1 MNEIVKSFE
10 GNDIRIVEREDG
22 IWFAAKDVCAYFG
35 EKNYRR
41 AMGSLDPD
49 EKGVSQ
55 MNTPGGRQNLTVV
68 NESGLYGLLFAMQP
82 QKARGVSEEYI
93 RERQEKLRLFKRWVT
108 HEVLPSI
115 RKTGAYVAPNLGLEA
130 LGKLVLAIKKQ
141 YEFLVEENAMLRQKW
156 EYAMQFLPKTGYGTK
171 SKANGQRKTT
181 IRRGANVAGNGRL
194 IQFRDPDE
202 VGYRSQMDLFG
213 EYLPRMIFADAVN
226 IINIHCPKLLE
237 GTANV

>member
-1 MNEIVKSFE
+1 MNEIVKLYK
-10 GNDIRIVEREDG
+10 DHPVRIVDRDG
-22 IWFAAKDVCAYFG
+22 EPWFVAKDVCEALTISNPRKAVTQLDDDEHMTVTFG
-35 EKNYRR
+35 DGR
-41 AMGSLDPD
+41 
-49 EKGVSQ
+49 
-55 MNTPGGRQNLTVV
+55 PGHGAQKINIIS
-68 NESGLYGLLFAMQP
+68 ESGLYALVIRSNKPG
-82 QKARGVSEEYI
+82 AREF
-93 RERQEKLRLFKRWVT
+93 RKWVT
-108 HEVLPSI
+108 AEVLPSI

>member
-1 MNEIVKSFE
+1 MNEIVKVFE
-10 GNDIRIVEREDG
+10 DRPVRIVEENGNPLFVGR
-22 IWFAAKDVCAYFG
+22 DVCKLLGY
-35 EKNYRR
+35 KNETD
-41 AMGSLDPD
+41 AMNRHC
-49 EKGVSQ
+49 KGVVKRYPLS
-55 MNTPGGRQNLTVV
+55 TDGGIQELRVI
-68 NESGLYGLLFAMQP
+68 
-82 QKARGVSEEYI
+82 SEPNVMRLI
-93 RERQEKLRLFKRWVT
+93 CGSKLPAAVRFEKWVFE
-108 HEVLPSI
+108 EVLPSI

-171 SKANGQRKTT
+171 SKANGQRRTT

-237 GTANV
+237 GSANV

>member
-1 MNEIVKSFE
+1 MNEIVKLYK
-10 GNDIRIVEREDG
+10 DHPVRIVDRDG
-22 IWFAAKDVCAYFG
+22 EPWFVAKDVCEALG
-35 EKNYRR
+35 IAKVDSAIR
-41 AMGSLDPD
+41 SLDED
-49 EKGVSQ
+49 EKDAHS
-55 MNTPGGRQNLTVV
+55 MSTLGGKQEMTVV
-68 NESGLYGLLFAMQP
+68 SEAGLYSLIMRSRKPEA
-82 QKARGVSEEYI
+82 KT
-93 RERQEKLRLFKRWVT
+93 FKRWVT

-237 GTANV
+237 GSANV

>member
-1 MNEIVKSFE
+1 MNEIVKVFE
-10 GNDIRIVEREDG
+10 DRPVRIVEENGNPLFVGR
-22 IWFAAKDVCAYFG
+22 DVCKLLGY
-35 EKNYRR
+35 KNETD
-41 AMGSLDPD
+41 AMNRHC
-49 EKGVSQ
+49 KGVVKRYPLS
-55 MNTPGGRQNLTVV
+55 TDGGVQELRVI
-68 NESGLYGLLFAMQP
+68 
-82 QKARGVSEEYI
+82 SEPDVMRLI
-93 RERQEKLRLFKRWVT
+93 CGSKLPAAVRFEKWVFE
-108 HEVLPSI
+108 EVLPSI

-171 SKANGQRKTT
+171 SKANGQRRTT

>member
-1 MNEIVKSFE
+1 MNEIVKVFE
-10 GNDIRIVEREDG
+10 DRPVRIVEENGNPLFVGR
-22 IWFAAKDVCAYFG
+22 DVCKLLGY
-35 EKNYRR
+35 KNETD
-41 AMGSLDPD
+41 AMNRHC
-49 EKGVSQ
+49 KGVVKRYPLS
-55 MNTPGGRQNLTVV
+55 TDGGVQELRVI
-68 NESGLYGLLFAMQP
+68 
-82 QKARGVSEEYI
+82 SEPDVMRLI
-93 RERQEKLRLFKRWVT
+93 CGSKLPAAVRFEKWVFE
-108 HEVLPSI
+108 EVLPSI

-171 SKANGQRKTT
+171 SKANGQRRTT

-237 GTANV
+237 GSANV

>member
-1 MNEIVKSFE
+1 MNEIVKVFE
-10 GNDIRIVEREDG
+10 DRPVRIVEENGNPLFVGR
-22 IWFAAKDVCAYFG
+22 DVCKLLGY
-35 EKNYRR
+35 KNETD
-41 AMGSLDPD
+41 AMNQHC
-49 EKGVSQ
+49 KGVVKRYPLS
-55 MNTPGGRQNLTVV
+55 TDGGVQELRVI
-68 NESGLYGLLFAMQP
+68 
-82 QKARGVSEEYI
+82 SEPDVMRLI
-93 RERQEKLRLFKRWVT
+93 CGSKLPAAVRFEKWVFE
-108 HEVLPSI
+108 EVLPSI

>member
-1 MNEIVKSFE
+1 MNEIVKVFE
-10 GNDIRIVEREDG
+10 DRPVRIVEENGNPLFVGR
-22 IWFAAKDVCAYFG
+22 DVCKLLGY
-35 EKNYRR
+35 KNETD
-41 AMGSLDPD
+41 AMNRHC
-49 EKGVSQ
+49 KGVVKRYPLS
-55 MNTPGGRQNLTVV
+55 TDGGVQELRVI
-68 NESGLYGLLFAMQP
+68 
-82 QKARGVSEEYI
+82 SEPDVMRLI
-93 RERQEKLRLFKRWVT
+93 CGSKLPAAVRFEKWVFE
-108 HEVLPSI
+108 EVLPSI

>member
-1 MNEIVKSFE
+1 MNEIVKVFE
-10 GNDIRIVEREDG
+10 DRPVRIVEENGNPLFVGR
-22 IWFAAKDVCAYFG
+22 DVCKLLGY
-35 EKNYRR
+35 KNETD
-41 AMGSLDPD
+41 AMNRHC
-49 EKGVSQ
+49 KGVVKRYPLS
-55 MNTPGGRQNLTVV
+55 TDGGVQELRVI
-68 NESGLYGLLFAMQP
+68 
-82 QKARGVSEEYI
+82 SEPDVMRLI
-93 RERQEKLRLFKRWVT
+93 CGSKLPAAVRFEKWVFE
-108 HEVLPSI
+108 EVLPSI
-115 RKTGAYVAPNLGLEA
+115 RKTGAYIAPNLGLEA

-171 SKANGQRKTT
+171 SKANGQRRTT

-237 GTANV
+237 GSANV

>member
-1 MNEIVKSFE
+1 MNEIVKVFE
-10 GNDIRIVEREDG
+10 DRPVRIIEENGNPLFVGR
-22 IWFAAKDVCAYFG
+22 DVCALLGYKNPNKAMNDHCKGITKRYPLSTDGGVQEVRVLTEPDVMRLICGSKLPAAVRF
-35 EKNYRR
+35 EK
-41 AMGSLDPD
+41 
-49 EKGVSQ
+49 
-55 MNTPGGRQNLTVV
+55 
-68 NESGLYGLLFAMQP
+68 
-82 QKARGVSEEYI
+82 
-93 RERQEKLRLFKRWVT
+93 WVFE
-108 HEVLPSI
+108 EVLPSI

-194 IQFRDPDE
+194 IQVRDPEE

-213 EYLPRMIFADAVN
+213 EYLPRLIFADAVN

-237 GTANV
+237 GTTNV

>member
-1 MNEIVKSFE
+1 MNEIVKLYK
-10 GNDIRIVEREDG
+10 DHPVRIVDRDG
-22 IWFAAKDVCAYFG
+22 EPWFVAKDVCEALG
-35 EKNYRR
+35 IAKVDSAIR
-41 AMGSLDPD
+41 SLDED
-49 EKGVSQ
+49 EKDAHS
-55 MNTPGGRQNLTVV
+55 MSTLGGKQEMTVV
-68 NESGLYGLLFAMQP
+68 SEAGLYSLIMRSRKPEA
-82 QKARGVSEEYI
+82 KT
-93 RERQEKLRLFKRWVT
+93 FKRWVT

-194 IQFRDPDE
+194 IKFRDPDE
-202 VGYRSQMDLFG
+202 VGYRSQMDLFS
-213 EYLPRMIFADAVN
+213 EYLPRMIFGEAVN
-226 IINIHCPKLLE
+226 IINVHCPKLLE
-237 GTANV
+237 QPQ

>member
-1 MNEIVKSFE
+1 MNEIVKVFE
-10 GNDIRIVEREDG
+10 DRPVRIVEENGNPLFVGR
-22 IWFAAKDVCAYFG
+22 DVCKLLGY
-35 EKNYRR
+35 KNETD
-41 AMGSLDPD
+41 AMNRHC
-49 EKGVSQ
+49 KGVVKRYPLS
-55 MNTPGGRQNLTVV
+55 TDGGVQELRVI
-68 NESGLYGLLFAMQP
+68 
-82 QKARGVSEEYI
+82 SEPDVMRLI
-93 RERQEKLRLFKRWVT
+93 CGSKLPAAVRFEKWVFE
-108 HEVLPSI
+108 EVLPSI
-115 RKTGAYVAPNLGLEA
+115 RKTGAYVAPNIGLEA

>member
-1 MNEIVKSFE
+1 MNEIVKVFE
-10 GNDIRIVEREDG
+10 DRPVRIVEENGNPLFVGR
-22 IWFAAKDVCAYFG
+22 DVCKLLGY
-35 EKNYRR
+35 KNETD
-41 AMGSLDPD
+41 AMNRHC
-49 EKGVSQ
+49 KGVVKRYPLS
-55 MNTPGGRQNLTVV
+55 TDGGVQELRVI
-68 NESGLYGLLFAMQP
+68 
-82 QKARGVSEEYI
+82 SEPDVMRLI
-93 RERQEKLRLFKRWVT
+93 CGSKLPAAVRFEKWVFE
-108 HEVLPSI
+108 EVLPSI

-202 VGYRSQMDLFG
+202 VGYRSQMDLFC